1 MRLHRRFFIELV
13 RIEQGMHIHGHR
25 EEISRPTDKKKEPTW
40 HNMRKGQE
48 PQEEGV

>member
-13 RIEQGMHIHGHR
+13 HMNR
-25 EEISRPTDKKKEPTW
+25 ECISMGTGKRFRGPQTKKEPTW